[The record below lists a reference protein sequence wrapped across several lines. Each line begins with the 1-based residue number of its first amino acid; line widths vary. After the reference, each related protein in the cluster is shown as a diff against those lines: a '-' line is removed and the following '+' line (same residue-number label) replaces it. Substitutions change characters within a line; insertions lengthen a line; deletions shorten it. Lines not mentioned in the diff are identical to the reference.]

1 MNGQVKNSGSP
12 PAQNLT
18 EKPAQK
24 KDTDIIHVY
33 VLLFAMCAIVAILT
47 YFIPAGKYARA
58 VVNGRNM
65 VVPDSY
71 TLMAGTP
78 VGIWDLFN
86 SVAKGWSQSATIIFL
101 VFMVG
106 GAIKVIED
114 TGVLD
119 KVLVKSM
126 SRMRGKEE
134 AVFVIVSI
142 ILSLIG
148 ATGTFST
155 ANIAIVPIALV
166 FARQL
171 GYDRLVAFALAYL
184 AVNTGFSAGW
194 VNIFTVG
201 IAQDIAELPKFSG
214 MAVRLVEHVLF
225 LGIYVF
231 FLLRY
236 LRRIRNDY
244 SASIAPFSPEE
255 LAVDT
260 RELQDAAFTRQQI
273 LAGLVTVAGFAALVY
288 GASVKGMST
297 TELTSIFFVMAVF
310 GGLLGGLGVNGT
322 AKSFAKGLAGIAG
335 GAFIV
340 GMAKAI
346 SVVMTDG
353 NIIDSVVYYLT
364 MPIQAVGS
372 VVGANIMYLFN
383 LVFNLLVSSGSGQAV
398 AVMPVMVPLADLTH
412 ITRQVAVEAFKL
424 GDGLSNI
431 IIPTA
436 GAMMACLGIA
446 GVPYGRYV
454 MWVLPYFLVTAVTGN
469 IIITIMQI
477 LHWQ

>member
-1 MNGQVKNSGSP
+1 MNASNVPKAP
-12 PAQNLT
+12 PG
-18 EKPAQK
+18 EK
-24 KDTDIIHVY
+24 KDHDIIHVY
-33 VLLFAMCAIVAILT
+33 VLLFAMCIVVAVLT
-47 YFIPAGKYARA
+47 YCIPAGKYAREL
-58 VVNGRNM
+58 VNGRNV
-65 VVPDSY
+65 VVPGSY
-71 TLMAGTP
+71 AVLQSTP

-86 SVAKGWSQSATIIFL
+86 SIAKGWSQSASIIFL

-106 GAIKVIED
+106 GAIRVIED

-134 AVFVIVSI
+134 VVFILVSI
-142 ILSLIG
+142 VLSIIG

-171 GYDRLVAFALAYL
+171 GYDRLAAFALAYL

-201 IAQDIAELPKFSG
+201 IAQELAELPKFSG
-214 MAVRLVEHVLF
+214 MGVRIAEHVLF
-225 LGIYVF
+225 LAIYSF

-236 LRRIRNDY
+236 LRAIKRDP
-244 SASIAPFSPEE
+244 SLSIAPFTPEE
-255 LAVDT
+255 LHPDNRT
-260 RELQDAAFTRQQI
+260 LQGSPFTTPQI
-273 LAGLVTVAGFAALVY
+273 LAGIVTVAGFAGMIY
-288 GASVKGMST
+288 GATVKNMST
-297 TELTSIFFVMAVF
+297 GELTTVFFCMAVF
-310 GGLLGGLGVNGT
+310 GGLLGGLGFNGT
-322 AKSFAKGLAGIAG
+322 AKSFAKGLAGIAA

-364 MPIQAVGS
+364 MPIQMLGS
-372 VVGANIMYLFN
+372 VAGANVMYLFN
-383 LVFNLLVSSGSGQAV
+383 LVFNLLISSGSGQAV
-398 AVMPVMVPLADLTH
+398 AVMPIMVPLADLTH

-454 MWVLPYFLVTAVTGN
+454 KWVVPYFLVTAVAGN
-469 IIITIMQI
+469 IVITIMQSI
-477 LHWQ
+477 GWL